1 MGRTKNVGVGVILR
15 NNTTSLVA
23 LWGVAFVAMH
33 SLFFGEIS
41 LGQDQTDQTKKS
53 DQAVIVVAGA
63 EGSDEFKE
71 KFQSWAEA
79 WETSASHTQLTMIGL
94 NDDKDESKKQLQ
106 DAIEKSVKDA
116 RLQEV
121 WLVLIGHGTFD
132 GKRAKFNLHGPDI
145 EADELKAWLEPMK
158 ARIVIL
164 NCTSSSSPFINALS
178 GDSRIIVTATR
189 DGFEYNFARFGHFLS
204 RSVDDRAID
213 LDKDGQTS
221 VLEAFLAAS
230 RGAADFY
237 QQENRIAT
245 EHALLDDNGD
255 AKGTPAD
262 WFEGVRADRR
272 PKSGV
277 PDGLLANQ
285 VFLNRRGVEN
295 SLSTEARKTRDG
307 LEAEL
312 ETIRLKKGKMD
323 ESEFLRK
330 IEPVLVRLAEL
341 YEKTTDQVEPK

>member
-1 MGRTKNVGVGVILR
+1 MTVR
-15 NNTTSLVA
+15 NNISALMWRCAVSLVA
-23 LWGVAFVAMH
+23 LH
-33 SLFFGEIS
+33 ILFFGKTL
-41 LGQDQTDQTKKS
+41 LGQEQAGQTEKS

-63 EGSDEFKE
+63 EGSEEYKE
-71 KFQSWAEA
+71 KFESWAEA
-79 WETSASHTQLTMIGL
+79 WKTSASHTQLTVIGL
-94 NDDKDESKKQLQ
+94 GDDKDESKKQLQ
-106 DAIEKSVKDA
+106 DAIERFQKDA

-145 EADELKAWLEPMK
+145 ESNELKAWLEPMN
-158 ARIVIL
+158 ARTVIL

-178 GDSRIIVTATR
+178 GNGRIIVTATR
-189 DGFEYNFARFGHFLS
+189 DGFEHNFARFGHFLS
-204 RSVDDRAID
+204 SSVDDEAID

-230 RGAADFY
+230 RGVADFY

-262 WFEGVRADRR
+262 WFEGVRANRR
-272 PKSGV
+272 PKSGM

-295 SLSTEARKTRDG
+295 SLSAEARKTRDQ

-312 ETIRLKKGKMD
+312 ETIRLLKGKMD

-341 YEKTTDQVEPK
+341 YEESTDKIESK